1 MDEFNERLSKYD
13 LSEAQLSLIRD
24 IRRRGKNK
32 VAAQNCRKRK
42 LDQIISLADE
52 VKEMRD
58 RKMRLI
64 REREFMLIERQR
76 VKDKFSQLYRH
87 VFQSL
92 RDPDG
97 NQYHPY
103 EYSLQQSADGNVLL
117 VPRNQ
122 TNPHHP
128 RPTTMEP
135 KTKPDPEHKE

>member
-1 MDEFNERLSKYD
+1 M
-13 LSEAQLSLIRD
+13 
-24 IRRRGKNK
+24 
-32 VAAQNCRKRK
+32 
-42 LDQIISLADE
+42 
-52 VKEMRD
+52 
-58 RKMRLI
+58 
-64 REREFMLIERQR
+64 
-76 VKDKFSQLYRH
+76 
-87 VFQSL
+87 

-128 RPTTMEP
+128 RSTTMEP

>member
-1 MDEFNERLSKYD
+1 MNR
-13 LSEAQLSLIRD
+13 
-24 IRRRGKNK
+24 N
-32 VAAQNCRKRK
+32 
-42 LDQIISLADE
+42 
-52 VKEMRD
+52 
-58 RKMRLI
+58 
-64 REREFMLIERQR
+64 REYMIFI
-76 VKDKFSQLYRH
+76 
-87 VFQSL
+87 FQSL

-128 RPTTMEP
+128 SSMEP